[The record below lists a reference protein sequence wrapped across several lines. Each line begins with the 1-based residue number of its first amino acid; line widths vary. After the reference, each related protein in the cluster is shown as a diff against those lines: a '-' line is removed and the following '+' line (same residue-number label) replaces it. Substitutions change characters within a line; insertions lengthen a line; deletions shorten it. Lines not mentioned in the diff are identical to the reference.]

1 MNLIISSELTSDPPS
16 EGLYF
21 RYVTMVAKQ
30 DLDYSVV
37 IETEKR
43 NIDKYYRFL
52 KIKGWYDYIEDF
64 VIPEWRVEGVRIEPT
79 LNYPRT
85 IRAAFIKYENVPVL
99 LGQMKSLR
107 NL

>member
-64 VIPEWRVEGVRIEPT
+64 VIPEWEG
-79 LNYPRT
+79 
-85 IRAAFIKYENVPVL
+85 
-99 LGQMKSLR
+99 
-107 NL
+107 